1 MVTFKNADDMCRY
14 YRFSINSDKDAERVE
29 KAWYIYVHGYKGDGK
44 FGCIAEMLRAPS
56 GSSKTTVSNPGKFDE
71 YIKFRT
77 ASGAVIP
84 VGCESK
90 TNGGRIQTFET
101 ELSKAEYMTGRYVIY
116 SMDVCNSCTG
126 GLRRRV
132 PAKVFPKQLFIEKLY
147 ELGAVKAINHK
158 GKCTGYGIQVSS
170 KKFYEW
176 LSDWPILFDRDAVY
190 CDDDFMGLE

>member
-1 MVTFKNADDMCRY
+1 MITFADQAAMLRY
-14 YRFSINSDKDAERVE
+14 YHFTVNNDNDAERAR
-29 KAWYIYVHGYKGDGK
+29 KAWNIYLYGYKGDGK

-77 ASGAVIP
+77 VSGAVIP

-101 ELSKAEYMTGRYVIY
+101 EYSKAEKLAGRYVIY

-126 GLRRRV
+126 GLRRCV
-132 PAKVFPKQLFIEKLY
+132 PAKVFPRQLFIEKLY
-147 ELGAVKAINHK
+147 ELGAVKTINHK

-170 KKFYEW
+170 KKLYEW
-176 LSDWPILFDRDAVY
+176 LDEWPILFDRDAVY
-190 CDDDFMGLE
+190 SDDDFEGLE